1 MITVNVTWLS
11 WLMAI
16 AVAYYALLLA
26 VMAVR
31 RTARRR
37 SRSAAGQRLPFM
49 VLVIPAHNE
58 QAVISQTLTTLDRL
72 DYPDRLILVM
82 DDGSV
87 DATADLARHWVTA
100 SRLAGSGPVRIVSR
114 SRDIAGQGKGAVLNH
129 AFAHV
134 TRMAADHDPL
144 LGGRS
149 PDEIVIGVM
158 DADGQLEADALS
170 KVAPYFLSRRNRR
183 VGAVQIG
190 VRIAN
195 ATVNL
200 LTRMQDFEFVGFSAL
215 VQEARNGLGSV
226 GLGGNGQFTR
236 LSALLSLG
244 RDPWTKCLTED
255 LDVSLSLAELGW
267 DIAYCPDTFVAQ
279 QGLTRIGPLLRQRA
293 RWIQGHYQCW
303 RHLGPIWR
311 SGKLPWRAKIDL
323 SIYLLMVAFLLVVV
337 AGLVVSILGWARV
350 LIPINTSLD
359 YITNPYIHSL
369 VQLLLSVGPLAVFFS
384 VYQLRAASALRWF
397 ELPAF
402 AVLFASYAY
411 LFLIS
416 QIWAWARIAA
426 GRGGWAK
433 TPRVSADIAVQI
445 DRQPC

>member
-1 MITVNVTWLS
+1 M
-11 WLMAI
+11 
-16 AVAYYALLLA
+16 
-26 VMAVR
+26 
-31 RTARRR
+31 
-37 SRSAAGQRLPFM
+37 
-49 VLVIPAHNE
+49 
-58 QAVISQTLTTLDRL
+58 
-72 DYPDRLILVM
+72 
-82 DDGSV
+82 
-87 DATADLARHWVTA
+87 
-100 SRLAGSGPVRIVSR
+100 
-114 SRDIAGQGKGAVLNH
+114 
-129 AFAHV
+129 
-134 TRMAADHDPL
+134 
-144 LGGRS
+144 
-149 PDEIVIGVM
+149 
-158 DADGQLEADALS
+158 
-170 KVAPYFLSRRNRR
+170 
-183 VGAVQIG
+183 QIG

-369 VQLLLSVGPLAVFFS
+369 VQLLLSVGPLAVFIS